1 MPHTGR
7 QSNIELLR
15 LVAMLLILVIHAD
28 YMSLGFPSRADMVT
42 GPAATTARVAFEALG
57 IMAVNL
63 FVLISGWFGIR
74 WSLRSIGSFLFQVG
88 YFYLGIIIVMLCIG
102 SIDATGFAGIVTDY
116 RTVYWFVPKYLGLYL
131 IAPLLNRFIAAAS
144 TRALTLTV
152 AGFYLLQTAGWATE
166 FRWLT
171 YGYTTTS
178 FIGLYLL
185 AAWLRRNHRRIP
197 LAALIAVFALC
208 LAGNTAVGCH
218 TLTKESAQ
226 AWFLAYNSPVVVFQA
241 ATTLLIFLRIP
252 LGVRPWINRIA
263 ASAFAIYLLN
273 DHTLLVPVYHRMV
286 LSQYIGHTS
295 LAALAGIAAVIL
307 LWFAAALIL
316 DIPRRALWIA
326 IARKIRIL
334 RPSAA

>member
-102 SIDATGFAGIVTDY
+102 SIDTGHTDDIF
-116 RTVYWFVPKYLGLYL
+116 TVYWFVPKYIGLYL
-131 IAPLLNRFIAAAS
+131 LAPLLNRFITSAS
-144 TRALTLTV
+144 RRTLTLTV
-152 AGFYLLQTAGWATE
+152 AGFYLLQTAGWAAE
-166 FRWLT
+166 FRWLS
-171 YGYTTTS
+171 YGYATTS

-185 AAWLRRNHRRIP
+185 AAWMRRIHSRIP

-226 AWFLAYNSPVVVFQA
+226 AWFLAYNSPLVVLQA
-241 ATTLLIFLRIP
+241 AATLLIFLRIP
-252 LGVRPWINRIA
+252 LGVRPGLNRIA

-273 DHTLLVPVYHRMV
+273 DHILLTPFYHHMV
-286 LSQYIGHTS
+286 VSQYIGHSTP
-295 LAALAGIAAVIL
+295 AALAGIAAVIL
-307 LWFAAALIL
+307 LWFATALIV
-316 DIPRRALWIA
+316 DIPRRAIWST
-326 IARKIRIL
+326 IARRIRIL
-334 RPSAA
+334 QPSAA

>member
-1 MPHTGR
+1 MTRPR

-28 YMSLGFPSRADMVT
+28 YMSIGFPSRADMT
-42 GPAATTARVAFEALG
+42 AEPAATTARIAFEALG

-102 SIDATGFAGIVTDY
+102 SIDTTGFAGIVTDY
-116 RTVYWFVPKYLGLYL
+116 RTIYWFVPKYLGLYL
-131 IAPLLNRFIAAAS
+131 IAPLLNRFIAAAPARS
-144 TRALTLTV
+144 LNLTV

-185 AAWLRRNHRRIP
+185 AAWLRRIRSRIP

-208 LAGNTAVGCH
+208 LAGNAIIGYH
-218 TLTKESAQ
+218 TLTIESAQ
-226 AWFLAYNSPVVVFQA
+226 AWFLAYDSPLVVLQA
-241 ATTLLIFLRIP
+241 AATLLIFLRIP

-273 DHTLLVPVYHRMV
+273 DHILLAPVYHRMV
-286 LSQYIGHTS
+286 LSQYIGHTFP
-295 LAALAGIAAVIL
+295 AAFAGIAAVVL

-316 DIPRRALWIA
+316 DIPRRALWTA